1 MALRQAVALG
11 LQGLRSRGAAAA
23 VPVWQPVMSMSSK
36 PGSQEVILPEETT
49 GEVLAPITG
58 FPKGVQDRVVRIT
71 EPARKTIQS
80 GRFARGGGWKILW
93 DTQKR
98 WENPLMGWGS
108 SADPMSNL
116 HDLNFDSKEAA
127 VRFAEKN
134 GWKYYVYEQPQNDKA
149 KLLGK
154 KAYGDNFSWD
164 TRTRTN
170 TK

>member
-1 MALRQAVALG
+1 
-11 LQGLRSRGAAAA
+11 
-23 VPVWQPVMSMSSK
+23 
-36 PGSQEVILPEETT
+36 
-49 GEVLAPITG
+49 
-58 FPKGVQDRVVRIT
+58 
-71 EPARKTIQS
+71 
-80 GRFARGGGWKILW
+80 
-93 DTQKR
+93 
-98 WENPLMGWGS
+98 
-108 SADPMSNL
+108 MSNL

-134 GWKYYVYEQPQNDKA
+134 GLSSELEVSSASRAKTCCFGLGWKYYVYEQPQNDKA